1 MQILHQLATAVPLSY
16 ADQDAVSPVVL
27 WTLVIA
33 GALVLLE
40 WLFSRGR

>member
-1 MQILHQLATAVPLSY
+1 MKFLHDLATAVPLSY
-16 ADQDAVSPVVL
+16 ADHDAVSPVVL
-27 WTLVIA
+27 WTLLIA